1 MKRLK
6 FNITSSIAILVLI
19 SQVLLSCK
27 DEVVVNNTADQL
39 FSPALFS
46 AAIITNVASLSW
58 TPIANSTYYILEIS
72 KDSLLFTNELVV
84 DTIVDKYYFT
94 LQDLWSNT
102 RYSAR
107 IMAVSKDPKIK
118 DSKFLAITFKTKTEN
133 IFYEVPAADIATNQ
147 VQLKWNA
154 LKQVSKIVYYVER
167 STTKVTVDLTD
178 VDKAAGVKLIPG
190 LSEGTTYIFE
200 IYFGGMLRGT
210 VKVDTN

>member
-58 TPIANSTYYILEIS
+58 TPIANSTYYLLEIS

>member
-6 FNITSSIAILVLI
+6 FNITSSIAILLLI

-58 TPIANSTYYILEIS
+58 TPIANSTYYVLEIS
-72 KDSLLFTNELVV
+72 KDSLLFTNELVA
-84 DTIVDKYYFT
+84 DTIVDKYYYSI
-94 LQDLWSNT
+94 QDLWSNT

-167 STTKVTVDLTD
+167 STNKTTIDLTSEEW
-178 VDKAAGVKLIPG
+178 AFLTG
-190 LSEGTTYIFE
+190 L
-200 IYFGGMLRGT
+200 L
-210 VKVDTN
+210 VPP

>member
-1 MKRLK
+1 MNYPNVFTL
-6 FNITSSIAILVLI
+6 ILLI